1 VYKKQKNML
10 STSGGRLES
19 LQNHFPLFISGFA
32 EEDEEK
38 KNTNN
43 LDICGSSSSAG

>member
-1 VYKKQKNML
+1 MCTKIQKNII
-10 STSGGRLES
+10 STSGGRPES
-19 LQNHFPLFISGFA
+19 LQNHFPLFISGFE

-43 LDICGSSSSAG
+43 LDI